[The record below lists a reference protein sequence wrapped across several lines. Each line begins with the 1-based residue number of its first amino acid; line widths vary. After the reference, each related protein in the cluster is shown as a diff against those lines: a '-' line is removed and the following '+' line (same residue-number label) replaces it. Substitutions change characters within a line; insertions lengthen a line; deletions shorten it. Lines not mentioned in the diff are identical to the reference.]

1 MSSGDSHY
9 EWSSDSTTKLC
20 PEQYVATAD
29 NNDIAKLFGS
39 DSDTFTKGV
48 VDGEKVLQA
57 ALFAK
62 TSGDSVIK
70 IHFLC
75 SRNDGRTTVVSD
87 MLWERFMEWA
97 RNTRAQSVQV
107 TPATKGQAFFAQ
119 HGFTKND
126 GDDNNTWN
134 LNLTDKTATTSNNSG
149 DSKRGGSD
157 GSDKKCLEHFRN
169 CIDDT
174 ANKCD
179 TNAIKLQCQDIH
191 EQGIA
196 QLEAHINGSNCKEHY
211 KDNVSYISWNKL
223 ENKDGLSGE
232 QFTSSNERTFYK
244 ATYNKNDILLK
255 HSTNNAETV
264 RELYFLN
271 VTREFGCGVPKVYG
285 WTVENDNVECT
296 DPNKKIW
303 LVLEF
308 VDGKDLVDYEIT
320 EDNKFAIIDKLF
332 SINKCLDNL
341 GIIHNDISMENVMVD
356 NRHNKIY
363 FIDFGGSCPS
373 HHCTM
378 RHALGKE
385 QYMPTSLQKFKEAI
399 DKIIGDPANN
409 LDERKSLINDIFTHK
424 NNWALLITMLKVFT
438 LNTHIITKNAIQD
451 LISKYC
457 DDPSKSVNVCEF
469 MHEVILKEELLEELE
484 EQSSDKQPDKKRTV
498 SSNLGAILEDLGQD
512 DANPPSNTA
521 TMRNTTNA
529 QEDLDNLMSELGQNT
544 AMRDT
549 TAAQKDLDDF
559 LDSIKEN

>member
-29 NNDIAKLFGS
+29 NNDIAKLFGSDS

-75 SRNDGRTTVVSD
+75 SRNDGRTTVVSN

-97 RNTRAQSVQV
+97 RNTQAQSVQV

-119 HGFTKND
+119 HGFTKSD
-126 GDDNNTWN
+126 GDGNNTWN
-134 LNLTDKTATTSNNSG
+134 LKLTDKAATTSNSSG
-149 DSKRGGSD
+149 SSDSKSGGND

-196 QLEAHINGSNCKEHY
+196 QLEAHINGPNCKEHY
-211 KDNVSYISWNKL
+211 KDNMSYISWDKLKNK
-223 ENKDGLSGE
+223 ENLSGV

-244 ATYNKNDILLK
+244 ATYNDNLVLLK

-271 VTREFGCGVPKVYG
+271 VTREFGCGVPRVYG
-285 WTVENDNVECT
+285 WTVENDNVECN
-296 DPNKKIW
+296 DQNKQIW

-356 NRHNKIY
+356 NRSNEIY

-399 DKIIGDPANN
+399 NKIINEPANN
-409 LDERKSLINDIFTHK
+409 PDERKSLINEIFTHK

-438 LNTHIITKNAIQD
+438 LNTRTITKNAIQD

-457 DDPSKSVNVCEF
+457 ENPSKSVNICDF
-469 MHEVILKEELLEELE
+469 MHEVSLKEELLEELE
-484 EQSSDKQPDKKRTV
+484 EEQSTDEQPATERTV
-498 SSNLGAILEDLGQD
+498 SSNLEAILEDLGGIMND
-512 DANPPSNTA
+512 SA
-521 TMRNTTNA
+521 TRNTTAA
-529 QEDLDNLMSELGQNT
+529 QEDLDKL
-544 AMRDT
+544 
-549 TAAQKDLDDF
+549 